1 MYYHIFACST
11 QRQLMRIPVYKK
23 TLINFLC
30 LILLLLIVSS
40 IVSPTVISQDEPGLI
55 IELYDSNNWNE
66 STGAIVFEGRSYDIT
81 VSTENESVILGVNIT
96 LLGTT
101 YLTNLSEPY
110 ITVEIPP
117 FAESDS
123 FMITATKEGYQPGT
137 IELSVLKGELTI
149 VADRGVVEENKEFQ
163 VTVTDKDNNPV
174 EDALVY
180 VTEDASPIHTDLQG
194 KAIVQAPEIEIFT
207 TTTIQVIK
215 SGYLPSSTTIR
226 IENVE
231 KSFFNLTES
240 KFLQILPVLLAVLV
254 VIISILYVFLRQKRA
269 PKKMPQNT
277 QGKTPEEP
285 QQHRKEKQQRSK
297 TETAKNPGMA
307 KRNISSSNLE
317 SRVEEIRIPVQAK
330 KKETTILTEEN
341 SEEQIPEDE
350 NKHPDEWFK
359 GQEYMRYKIDELT
372 GKIDQNTDGK
382 WFEGEQ
388 DTKDKVDEALKKN
401 LKKKKVDEGSVE

>member
-1 MYYHIFACST
+1 
-11 QRQLMRIPVYKK
+11 
-23 TLINFLC
+23 
-30 LILLLLIVSS
+30 
-40 IVSPTVISQDEPGLI
+40 
-55 IELYDSNNWNE
+55 
-66 STGAIVFEGRSYDIT
+66 
-81 VSTENESVILGVNIT
+81 
-96 LLGTT
+96 
-101 YLTNLSEPY
+101 
-110 ITVEIPP
+110 
-117 FAESDS
+117 
-123 FMITATKEGYQPGT
+123 
-137 IELSVLKGELTI
+137 
-149 VADRGVVEENKEFQ
+149 
-163 VTVTDKDNNPV
+163 
-174 EDALVY
+174 
-180 VTEDASPIHTDLQG
+180 
-194 KAIVQAPEIEIFT
+194 
-207 TTTIQVIK
+207 
-215 SGYLPSSTTIR
+215 
-226 IENVE
+226 
-231 KSFFNLTES
+231 
-240 KFLQILPVLLAVLV
+240 
-254 VIISILYVFLRQKRA
+254 
-269 PKKMPQNT
+269 MPQNT
-277 QGKTPEEP
+277 QEKTPEEP